1 MSEYETLYSSTITE
15 VENEEKEQEEGE
27 IVMFKVVNKK
37 YKNLRNL
44 KIKAFIAISLSILTG
59 SCLTLIILLKT

>member
-59 SCLTLIILLKT
+59 ACLTLIILLKT